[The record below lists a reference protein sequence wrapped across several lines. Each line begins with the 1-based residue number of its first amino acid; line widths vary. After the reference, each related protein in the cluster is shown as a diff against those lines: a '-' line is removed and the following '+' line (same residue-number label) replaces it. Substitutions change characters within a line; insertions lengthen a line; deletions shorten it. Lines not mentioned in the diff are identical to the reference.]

1 MMVFARSSARDPN
14 ILFLDEPTGRMD
26 KGSED
31 WLIARLGE
39 VLEAK
44 TLVLVTQRLS
54 LLTLVE
60 RVIVMD
66 GGKVVADG
74 PRDEVLETLARGQIR
89 GAG

>member
-1 MMVFARSSARDPN
+1 
-14 ILFLDEPTGRMD
+14 MD

-31 WLIARLGE
+31 WLIARLRE
-39 VLEAK
+39 ILEGK

-66 GGKVVADG
+66 SGKIVADG
-74 PRDEVLETLARGQIR
+74 PRDKVLETLAKGQIR